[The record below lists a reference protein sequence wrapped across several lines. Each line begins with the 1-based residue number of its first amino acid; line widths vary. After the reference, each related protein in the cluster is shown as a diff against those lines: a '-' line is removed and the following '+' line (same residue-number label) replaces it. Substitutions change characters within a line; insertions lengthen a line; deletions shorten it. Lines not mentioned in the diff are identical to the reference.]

1 MAGKATESDGRLP
14 PSATCGAA
22 ALYATPYATPY
33 ATLYATLYVTLYA
46 TLYLAGHCT
55 SPGLYVVLN
64 VQC

>member
-22 ALYATPYATPY
+22 ALYATPY

>member
-22 ALYATPYATPY
+22 ALYATPYAT
-33 ATLYATLYVTLYA
+33 LYVTLYA

-55 SPGLYVVLN
+55 SPELYVVLN